1 MEFASITQFGGA
13 LAALVPLLLIFGFAV
28 VIWRTDSFH
37 TLLRRVWLLVHGNQ
51 EISDPQIR
59 AFVDEQ
65 TSLISFRMFSGVRAA
80 SLEQAH
86 QLMHWAKFHR
96 IDLRQVGACGEYFDT
111 ELRQVRKHKLPCR
124 PLVYGQLALF
134 LILLFSTAGLAWLA
148 VIPQVPLTFKPTQRT
163 FFATEAAAQ
172 TLWSVPFFFNN
183 HRLQKDDCEQPV
195 AANAARTG
203 FTEEEAKGLCKA
215 ITADEWP
222 QYMKSQLTDKRWALL
237 ICVLFFGWLSYWSYL
252 ALNKV
257 VNAKALDAI
266 GLALALPVE
275 QTQMEL
281 F

>member
-1 MEFASITQFGGA
+1 MDFASITQFGGA
-13 LAALVPLLLIFGFAV
+13 LVALIPFVLLVGFV
-28 VIWRTDSFH
+28 LVIWRTDSFH

-86 QLMHWAKFHR
+86 QLMNWAKFHH
-96 IDLRQVGACGEYFDT
+96 IDLRQVGACGDYFDT
-111 ELRQVRKHKLPCR
+111 ELLQVRKHKLPCR
-124 PLVYGQLALF
+124 LLVYGQLALF

-148 VIPQVPLTFKPTQRT
+148 VVPQVPLTFKPTQRT
-163 FFATEAAAQ
+163 FFATEASAQ
-172 TLWSVPFFFNN
+172 TLWSVPFFNS
-183 HRLQKDDCEQPV
+183 HRLQKGDCEQPV
-195 AANAARTG
+195 AANAARTR
-203 FTEEEAKGLCKA
+203 FAEEEVKGLCKA

-222 QYMKSQLTDKRWALL
+222 QYMKSQTTDKRWGLL
-237 ICVLFFGWLSYWSYL
+237 ICVLFLAWFSYWSFI

-257 VNAKALDAI
+257 VNAKALDAL
-266 GLALALPVE
+266 GLARALPGE